1 MNEAAKKYWESRI
14 PVFEYKGN
22 YSAPQLA
29 IWSGIEKERLNVEW
43 VKPANKVWKRV
54 LDNNW

>member
-1 MNEAAKKYWESRI
+1 MDVASKKYWESRI
-14 PVFEYKGN
+14 SPFEYKGN

-29 IWSGIEKERLNVEW
+29 IWSGIEFERLNVEW
-43 VKPANKVWKRV
+43 IKPTHEVWKRV